1 MSRDCQAVDGN
12 MNLLNFAEEYL
23 LRTGRR
29 CFTVLQ
35 NGRELG
41 LATVDDLKHIARNRW
56 TFMTIADIAHPLN
69 QMPSVS
75 PETPMA
81 QALDLM
87 ARRELTHLP
96 VISNGE
102 LVGVISRSDVVQ
114 LMQTRQELKA
124 A

>member
-1 MSRDCQAVDGN
+1 MSRDCQVVDSKIN
-12 MNLLNFAEEYL
+12 IRSFAEDYL

-35 NGRELG
+35 NGRQLG
-41 LATVDDLKHIARNRW
+41 LATIDDLKHIARNRW
-56 TFMTIADIAHPLN
+56 PFMTLTDIAHPLD
-69 QMPSVS
+69 QLTSVS
-75 PETPMA
+75 PETPMP
-81 QALDLM
+81 QVLDVM
-87 ARRELTHLP
+87 ARQDLNELP

-102 LVGVISRSDVVQ
+102 LVGVISRGDVFR